1 MTLPPDGW
9 RSGNRYT
16 QLENGEAYFPAVRA
30 AVDAAVHEVLIETF
44 ILFDDK
50 VGRDLRQTLVAADP
64 DEQRHVLLVVGLD
77 EPARRTADA
86 VIHPIFQR

>member
-16 QLENGEAYFPAVRA
+16 LLENGEAYFPAVRA
-30 AVDAAVHEVLIETF
+30 AVDAAVHEVLVETF

-50 VGRDLRQTLVAADP
+50 VGRDLRQTLVAA
-64 DEQRHVLLVVGLD
+64 
-77 EPARRTADA
+77 ARRGVSGARNSSDSRSE
-86 VIHPIFQR
+86 P